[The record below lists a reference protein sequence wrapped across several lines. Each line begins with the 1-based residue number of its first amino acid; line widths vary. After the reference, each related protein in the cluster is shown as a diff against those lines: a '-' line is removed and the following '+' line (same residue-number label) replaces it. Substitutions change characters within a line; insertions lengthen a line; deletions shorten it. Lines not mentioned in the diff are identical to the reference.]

1 MTISS
6 LRITLVPSASVT
18 VRSISVTPGGST
30 CGSGVATT
38 SGSGPMGGAENA
50 LMSTS
55 RTVCSTSGEGVQP
68 NTPMLPSTAIA
79 ANTRQRVSIGRWQ
92 MW

>member
-1 MTISS
+1 M
-6 LRITLVPSASVT
+6 
-18 VRSISVTPGGST
+18 
-30 CGSGVATT
+30 GVATT

-68 NTPMLPSTAIA
+68 IGPVVANTAIA
-79 ANTRQRVSIGRWQ
+79 ANTRQREAIGRWRVG
-92 MW
+92 